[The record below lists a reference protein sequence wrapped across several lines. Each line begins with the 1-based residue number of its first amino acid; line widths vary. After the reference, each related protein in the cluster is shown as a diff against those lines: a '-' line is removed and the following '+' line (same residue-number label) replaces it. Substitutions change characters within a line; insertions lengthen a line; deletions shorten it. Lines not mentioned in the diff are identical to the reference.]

1 MLDKR
6 KILLIGSSGQIGSSV
21 ESLIKGSHE
30 LVILNRPTF
39 DFTRKEELKN
49 LILKINPCII
59 VNAAAYTSVDLAEQ
73 ETHLAL
79 TCNQE
84 APKLLAQISSSI
96 NALLIHFSTDYV
108 FDGNKTDTYFEE
120 DLCNPI
126 NMYGYSKR
134 LGEVE
139 IINSGCKHFIFR
151 TSWVYGPFRKN
162 FLKTI
167 LNLAV
172 VKKSIGVVDDQTGLP
187 TSTNLVSM
195 IVEKFINLYI
205 GEDIADKDYGIY
217 HLAALGKVSWHGFAC
232 SIIKGASK
240 EGFEINIEE
249 NNVLPIS
256 SSEYPFVAKRPMH
269 SVLNVSKLTNFL
281 GVEIFDWEIYLT
293 KVLQQIRT
301 GSI

>member
-6 KILLIGSSGQIGSSV
+6 KILLIGSSGQIGSSI

-30 LVILNRPTF
+30 LAILNRPTF

-84 APKLLAQISSSI
+84 APKLLAHISSSI

-108 FDGNKTDTYFEE
+108 FDGNKTDAYLEE

-126 NMYGYSKR
+126 NMYGSSKR

-167 LNLAV
+167 LDLAA
-172 VKKSIGVVDDQTGLP
+172 VKKSISIVDDQTGLP
-187 TSTNLVSM
+187 TSTSLISM

-232 SIIKGASK
+232 SIIKGAIK